1 MASGKTVR
9 LIMAAE
15 SARKVV
21 SQVVFI
27 KHRVDTRSNAV
38 TSRSGLRVPAD
49 FVVDRLCSLDAKADI
64 LYAVDEAQFYPDLM
78 DFWAKVHSAGAYMA
92 AAGLDRDFAR
102 RPFGQVLDLA
112 AAAATGSAPCVVER
126 LSARCTH
133 GATGVCSR
141 PAVFSQRLSMTA
153 KEGDESV
160 VAIGG
165 GERYQPACELHH
177 VPHAVPYD
185 AWYSDA
191 AAQLRDDALR

>member
-1 MASGKTVR
+1 MRAAQPRLRVFTGPMASGKTVR

-64 LYAVDEAQFYPDLM
+64 LYAVDEAQVSTVPPSGGALLGCRPSLRGPGCATTAPSKHLSSFLQAVQFYPDLI

-102 RPFGQVLDLA
+102 RPFGQVSEINRA
-112 AAAATGSAPCVVER
+112 AV
-126 LSARCTH
+126 
-133 GATGVCSR
+133 
-141 PAVFSQRLSMTA
+141 Q
-153 KEGDESV
+153 
-160 VAIGG
+160 
-165 GERYQPACELHH
+165 
-177 VPHAVPYD
+177 
-185 AWYSDA
+185 
-191 AAQLRDDALR
+191 

>member
-1 MASGKTVR
+1 MNDTFFHYCTIGA
-9 LIMAAE
+9 
-15 SARKVV
+15 V
-21 SQVVFI
+21 S
-27 KHRVDTRSNAV
+27 
-38 TSRSGLRVPAD
+38 L
-49 FVVDRLCSLDAKADI
+49 L
-64 LYAVDEAQFYPDLM
+64 
-78 DFWAKVHSAGAYMA
+78 
-92 AAGLDRDFAR
+92 
-102 RPFGQVLDLA
+102 QVLDLA

>member
-64 LYAVDEAQFYPDLM
+64 LYAVDEAQVCGGGPP
-78 DFWAKVHSAGAYMA
+78 G
-92 AAGLDRDFAR
+92 
-102 RPFGQVLDLA
+102 
-112 AAAATGSAPCVVER
+112 R
-126 LSARCTH
+126 LS
-133 GATGVCSR
+133 
-141 PAVFSQRLSMTA
+141 PDM
-153 KEGDESV
+153 
-160 VAIGG
+160 
-165 GERYQPACELHH
+165 
-177 VPHAVPYD
+177 
-185 AWYSDA
+185 
-191 AAQLRDDALR
+191 LRVS

>member
-1 MASGKTVR
+1 MFNRSSLRSATARTAR
-9 LIMAAE
+9 LICGLHQLAIDTFSPCCTICA
-15 SARKVV
+15 V
-21 SQVVFI
+21 S
-27 KHRVDTRSNAV
+27 
-38 TSRSGLRVPAD
+38 L
-49 FVVDRLCSLDAKADI
+49 L
-64 LYAVDEAQFYPDLM
+64 
-78 DFWAKVHSAGAYMA
+78 
-92 AAGLDRDFAR
+92 
-102 RPFGQVLDLA
+102 QVLDLA